1 MHNTQVGASVAE
13 LIDFLV
19 ENRGLQLSGLLVV
32 GHSLGAHIVGVAGQT
47 LRSGKLPII
56 VGLDPAY
63 PLFSRKNVSNRLSA
77 DDAEYVQVIHTNGGH
92 LSIPYPVGDAD
103 FYPNWGRDQPGCGGT
118 KTDVCSHGRA
128 HKLYIES
135 LSNDSVFMGLACGSY
150 EEMEEEQCSTSAGM
164 PAVMGTADPV
174 TLRKARG
181 VYYLRTNQQP
191 PYAINSSGIIDEVFN
206 V

>member
-1 MHNTQVGASVAE
+1 MAE
-13 LIDFLV
+13 LIDFLA
-19 ENRGLQLSGLLVV
+19 ENRGLQLSSLLVV
-32 GHSLGAHIVGVAGQT
+32 GHSLGAHIVGVAGQN
-47 LRSGKLPII
+47 LQSGKLPII

-77 DDAEYVQVIHTNGGH
+77 DDADYVQVIHTNGGH

-135 LSNDSVFMGLACGSY
+135 LSKDSVFTGLPCASY
-150 EEMEEEQCSTSAGM
+150 EEMEHEQCTATGAA
-164 PAVMGTADPV
+164 AVMGTADPE

-181 VYYLRTNQQP
+181 VYYMRTNMQP
-191 PYAINSSGIIDEVFN
+191 PYAINSSGVIDEVFN